1 MTPSQSDI
9 KKREANLQKFLKQID
24 PETGRSSERK
34 MLTAVR
40 GAIRQSWM
48 KSPTKLA
55 YLYMKT
61 VPDMDDST
69 RTKWKI
75 QCECCGNWFKLNE
88 IQIDHIQGNNSFTK
102 IEDFESYFNSI
113 LMVGFDG
120 LQALCAENCH
130 PLKTLSESLNISFE
144 DAKIE
149 REVIALCK
157 QKASQQ
163 DAFLAKHNVVCVKN
177 AVARRN
183 AIREILKEEMKDEI
197 RTS

>member
-1 MTPSQSDI
+1 MTTPSQEDI
-9 KKREANLQKFLKQID
+9 KKREAKLQQFLKQID

-75 QCECCGNWFKLNE
+75 QCECCGDWFKLNQ
-88 IQIDHIQGNNSFTK
+88 IQIDHVQGNNSFTK

-120 LQALCAENCH
+120 LQALCADTCH
-130 PLKTLSESLNISFE
+130 PLKTLSESLNISLQ

-157 QKASQQ
+157 LKAAQQ
-163 DAFLAKHNVVCVKN
+163 DQWLKQHGITTAKNP
-177 AVARRN
+177 ASRRD
-183 AIREILKEEMKDEI
+183 AIRQVLKEETKDGLC
-197 RTS
+197 

>member
-1 MTPSQSDI
+1 MTVPSQTDI
-9 KKREANLQKFLKQID
+9 KKREAKLQQFLKQID

-75 QCECCGNWFKLNE
+75 QCECCGEWFKLNE
-88 IQIDHIQGNNSFTK
+88 IQIDHVQGNNSFSK
-102 IEDFESYFNSI
+102 IEDFESYFNNI

-130 PLKTLSESLNISFE
+130 PLKTLSESLNISLQ

-157 QKASQQ
+157 LKASEQ
-163 DAFLAKHNVVCVKN
+163 DAWLKERNVTCAKNKD
-177 AVARRN
+177 ARRD
-183 AIREILKEEMKDEI
+183 AIRECLKKEMKND
-197 RTS
+197 